1 MSYKYDA
8 TQVNEYGLIAEGL
21 YEVILEKA
29 ETKTLPS
36 GKEKI
41 GIMFR
46 IRSDVD
52 QAFQNRVVFEDIWK
66 ERDTEFFNRKRLNM
80 LMGTQNFENGKTFNS
95 IAELIDALTGAFL
108 QINVTKSYDDYRQE
122 EVNGISYYRSS
133 EHKPQTVAAT
143 QPSDISEDD
152 IPF

>member
-133 EHKPQTVAAT
+133 EHKPQTVAET

>member
-8 TQVNEYGLIAEGL
+8 TQANEYGLIEEGT

-41 GIMFR
+41 AIMFR
-46 IRSDVD
+46 IRTDIE
-52 QAFQNRVVFEDIWK
+52 QPFQNRVLFEDIWK

-80 LMGTQNFENGKTFNS
+80 LMGTQKFENGKTFAS
-95 IAELIDALTGAFL
+95 IAELLDELIGSFL
-108 QINVTKSYDDYRQE
+108 QIKVVKTYDDYKQE
-122 EVNGISYYRSS
+122 EVNSISYYRSS
-133 EHKPQTVAAT
+133 EHKPQAVSAAKE
-143 QPSDISEDD
+143 PAISDED

>member
-143 QPSDISEDD
+143 QPSDTSEDD